1 MIVSMPAVQRALAE
15 FIAGSVLGDWVAWA
29 GAKGTA
35 AIETASQLLD
45 GRFGTA
51 AMVKAMTGF
60 DPKEATEGPTG
71 EYYGDSE
78 WAKNVFSGLLFPPS
92 QASILV
98 PYIPEQRRE
107 DLIAGVLNLNTMDTN
122 NTAPAPS
129 PGADPST
136 SSEPGLPTNPDAVP
150 GPQ

>member
-1 MIVSMPAVQRALAE
+1 MSAEMLNDQWLKAKLRITALHESVFYRPLLAATAE
-15 FIAGSVLGDWVAWA
+15 L
-29 GAKGTA
+29 
-35 AIETASQLLD
+35 
-45 GRFGTA
+45 
-51 AMVKAMTGF
+51 
-60 DPKEATEGPTG
+60 EATEGPTG

-78 WAKNVFSGLLFPPS
+78 WAKNVFSGLLFPPG

-107 DLIAGVLNLNTMDTN
+107 DLIAGVLNLNTMDAN